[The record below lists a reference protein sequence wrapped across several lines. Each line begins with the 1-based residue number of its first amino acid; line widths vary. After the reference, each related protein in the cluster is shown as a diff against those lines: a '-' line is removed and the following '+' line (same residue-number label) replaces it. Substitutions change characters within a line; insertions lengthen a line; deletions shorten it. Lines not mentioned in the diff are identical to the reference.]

1 MNAASSTA
9 LALPIEPLADPA
21 PSPTANPRGHVLLAE
36 DDREFRRLVADAL
49 TADGYVVTE
58 VGSGRELLDGL
69 AHVARQIDR
78 EPWVI
83 VSDVRMPEMTGLE
96 VLTALRMAR
105 WSTPMLLMT
114 AFGDDDL
121 HGDAAELGA
130 HVLDKPF
137 DLDALCSHV
146 ASLFAGVDSI
156 R

>member
-1 MNAASSTA
+1 MNAAPPTA
-9 LALPIEPLADPA
+9 LALPADSVADTA
-21 PSPTANPRGHVLLAE
+21 PGPVANTRGHVLLAE

-49 TADGYVVTE
+49 AADGYVITE

-69 AHVARQIDR
+69 AHVARHVDH
-78 EPWVI
+78 EAWVI

-105 WSTPMLLMT
+105 WTTPMLLMT
-114 AFGDDDL
+114 AFGDDEL

-130 HVLDKPF
+130 DVLDKPF
-137 DLDALCSHV
+137 DLDALRTRV
-146 ASLFAGVDSI
+146 ASLFDTVDSI